1 MNTKSY
7 NIMFYFEISVIA
19 LTDLLVADRITK
31 LIIILLKILNILSQN
46 ETVQFNRVGIN
57 GCLMAQ
63 RS

>member
-1 MNTKSY
+1 
-7 NIMFYFEISVIA
+7 MFYFEISVIA